1 MNAAATNKPRVTIVT
16 VNRNDAAGLARTLDS
31 VRAQT
36 FRDFEHV
43 VIDGAS
49 TDGSVDEIRARADG
63 LAYWTSEPDGGI
75 YAAMNKGWRRAR
87 GEYVNF
93 LNSGDWLAAPDV
105 LERVFAREPVSA
117 DVVYGDSLRP
127 AGAGGFREVPQPEN
141 PTPGLFFLRWG
152 VCHQTVFYRREMLAA
167 LGGYDERY
175 RILGDWDFDV
185 RALLAG
191 RSWRHLPF
199 PVAFYDA
206 GGISANRPDWL
217 AQERAWIRQRHLP
230 PAVHRDYERWAF
242 MEADCRRL
250 RELERWIDHV
260 RRRNVFVNF
269 AMLAKWAWVRAR
281 NRRTEKREERSA

>member
-1 MNAAATNKPRVTIVT
+1 M
-16 VNRNDAAGLARTLDS
+16 
-31 VRAQT
+31 
-36 FRDFEHV
+36 
-43 VIDGAS
+43 
-49 TDGSVDEIRARADG
+49 
-63 LAYWTSEPDGGI
+63 GI
-75 YAAMNKGWRRAR
+75 
-87 GEYVNF
+87 
-93 LNSGDWLAAPDV
+93 
-105 LERVFAREPVSA
+105 
-117 DVVYGDSLRP
+117 
-127 AGAGGFREVPQPEN
+127 
-141 PTPGLFFLRWG
+141 
-152 VCHQTVFYRREMLAA
+152 CHQTLFYRRELLEM

>member
-1 MNAAATNKPRVTIVT
+1 MKTATAPKLSLVT
-16 VNRNDAAGLARTLDS
+16 VNRNDAVGLARTLDS

-117 DVVYGDSLRP
+117 DMVYGDSLRP
-127 AGAGGFREVPQPEN
+127 DGAGGWKLLSQPDEW
-141 PTPGLFFLRWG
+141 TAARFFDMG
-152 VCHQTVFYRREMLAA
+152 ICHQTLFYRRELLEM

-175 RILGDWDFDV
+175 RIVADWEFNF

-191 RSWRHLPF
+191 RSARHLPLAI
-199 PVAFYDA
+199 VGYA
-206 GGISANRPDWL
+206 GGGVSATRVAEMEAEKRDM
-217 AQERAWIRQRHLP
+217 RARLLP
-230 PAVHRDYERWAF
+230 AAVLRDYEQWLPV
-242 MEADCRRL
+242 EKEWRRL
-250 RELERWIDHV
+250 KNVEAWVERLKA
-260 RRRNVFVNF
+260 RNPLLNF
-269 AMLAKWAWVRAR
+269 AMAVQWSLARPAR
-281 NRRTEKREERSA
+281 RPAPAERSKP